1 MISILYYDYQNT
13 AAPPPRVKRILDDD
27 QRTRMIIKRLLMI
40 TIAALGMMIIILYY
54 RHVVICPTS
63 QCQSDLALSCWSSLS
78 DDVQSIR
85 RMTVKHKGITGLLW
99 WSAYYEQVDYQTT
112 LRWPL
117 CTFQGIQDARPEL
130 LFLGPPLLVLG
141 PPLLFLGPLLLVV
154 KMGIAIRKKKTNNL
168 QIVWV

>member
-40 TIAALGMMIIILYY
+40 TIAAHGMMITILYY

-63 QCQSDLALSCWSSLS
+63 QGQSDLALSCWSSLS

-117 CTFQGIQDARPEL
+117 CTFQGIQDARP
-130 LFLGPPLLVLG
+130 FWVPFCWFWVPLCCFWVPFCWLSKWGLPFG
-141 PPLLFLGPLLLVV
+141 
-154 KMGIAIRKKKTNNL
+154 RKK
-168 QIVWV
+168 QITSRLFE